1 MMMNMIF
8 ILVDYPKL
16 SIAMAGS
23 WTISPGC
30 DNSVSI
36 SINLFSLTSIIN
48 TVLLVLFLV

>member
-8 ILVDYPKL
+8 FLVDYSKL
-16 SIAMAGS
+16 SITMAGS

-36 SINLFSLTSIIN
+36 SIKIAFSA
-48 TVLLVLFLV
+48 